1 MWWTDS
7 SAVAVGAERERPLY
21 VRRRRRKKKTCVSLC
36 FCFCILWMRE
46 SMKESVRILDV
57 YRMLN
62 VEYFTFN
69 IYSIFNTVEGVRK
82 TDVQVRVTYHTYH

>member
-1 MWWTDS
+1 MVDRF
-7 SAVAVGAERERPLY
+7 ERCGGGCRTRTPF
-21 VRRRRRKKKTCVSLC
+21 VRAPPKEEEKTCVSLC
-36 FCFCILWMRE
+36 FSFCILWMRE